1 MYTDPVGKQHRY
13 GPPAGWVQPARESF
27 NAAEDWQRLC
37 ERGLQFKPYY
47 GPTQR
52 SFVRG
57 DCLEPL
63 IVAGRHMLITRAVSP
78 DEPLVDGGLY
88 FIAWNNNDPGIQ
100 IYRDK
105 IGVPP
110 TEKIVIAKFLRFIG
124 GEWWCQ
130 CKDSIAHLYDNLVV
144 AEIVDVITLGAGV
157 AGCIRDTVHAR
168 QPICNPFGPESSE
181 CSQISANAATMT
193 LIANNNSG
201 SGGTITGV
209 SGLQSTGFVIHP
221 SGPNFDCTA
230 IVTATIGAQQTA
242 GTLGDVK
249 ALVRFADN
257 GSTYISATQEVP
269 LNSATL
275 QPYTLQWEFS
285 HSRANA
291 GVGLA
296 AIYFDV
302 GSTSDAF
309 AWNGASLQIEYIIR

>member
-1 MYTDPVGKQHRY
+1 MYTDPFGKQHRY
-13 GPPAGWVQPARESF
+13 PPPQGWVQPAYESF
-27 NAAEDWQRLC
+27 NADEDWQRLC
-37 ERGLQFKPYY
+37 ERGLQFEPYH
-47 GPTQR
+47 GRTQLR
-52 SFVRG
+52 GIRG

-63 IVAGRHMLITRAVSP
+63 LVAGRHMIEVRPVAP
-78 DEPLVDGGLY
+78 DEPLLDGGLY
-88 FIAWNNNDPGIQ
+88 LIEWADDDEIQ
-100 IYRDK
+100 IYRDR

-124 GEWWCQ
+124 GGWWCQ
-130 CKDSIAHLYDNLVV
+130 CKDSISHLYDNLVV
-144 AEIVDVITLGAGV
+144 AEVVGVIALSAS
-157 AGCIRDTVHAR
+157 AGCAPQETIHAR

-181 CSQISANAATMT
+181 CSQIGINAATTT

-209 SGLQSTGFVIHP
+209 SGLVNTGFVIHP

-242 GTLGDVK
+242 GTIGDVK
-249 ALVRFADN
+249 ALVRFADD
-257 GSTYISATQEVP
+257 GVTYVSATQEVP

-275 QPYTLQWEFS
+275 QPYTLQWEFT
-285 HSRANA
+285 HSRANV

-302 GSTSDAF
+302 GSTSDAY
-309 AWNGASLQIEYIIR
+309 AWNTASLQIEYIIR